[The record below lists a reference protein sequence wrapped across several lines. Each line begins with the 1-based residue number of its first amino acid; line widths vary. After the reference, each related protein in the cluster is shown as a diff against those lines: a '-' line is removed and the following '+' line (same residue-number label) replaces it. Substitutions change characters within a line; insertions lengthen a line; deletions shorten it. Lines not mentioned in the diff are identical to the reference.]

1 VSQSKPKVLVCVL
14 GSSERHGWIN
24 PHLVSNLL
32 TISHDERYT
41 VEIKPVIE
49 CSPVDFARNVCV
61 TMARER
67 KADTLLMFDNDQSS
81 EINPLDVLTIAN
93 GKDIIGIPTMQSSTD
108 SFHTAPMFIP
118 NLRRDNLRSDG
129 EFMQVHRIGTGAMFL
144 SHRVWEQIAGPW
156 FKTVQADDELRSPT
170 PQTEDFYFCDL
181 AREHGFEIWSH
192 NRMMFHFHTCEIAK
206 LGMHMQALTQ
216 ALQQAPANA
225 AVRFNMR

>member
-32 TISHDERYT
+32 TMSHDERYT

-108 SFHTAPMFIP
+108 SFQTAPSSFRICAGTIYAVTA
-118 NLRRDNLRSDG
+118 NLCRC
-129 EFMQVHRIGTGAMFL
+129 
-144 SHRVWEQIAGPW
+144 
-156 FKTVQADDELRSPT
+156 
-170 PQTEDFYFCDL
+170 TES
-181 AREHGFEIWSH
+181 AREQCS
-192 NRMMFHFHTCEIAK
+192 
-206 LGMHMQALTQ
+206 
-216 ALQQAPANA
+216 
-225 AVRFNMR
+225 